1 VNTAQPILIV
11 DDNPEDRVVLRRILR
26 SCGYSVVESDTGK
39 AAQAEVARVSPAA
52 IFLDYRL
59 PDMTGIEWLERTP
72 GAANVPV
79 ILLTGTGERLAELG
93 PAAIRAGADDFV
105 PKDEVTAPLLERML
119 RHAEERRRLLAK
131 VRDEQ
136 KHLAGV
142 TSDISEREQEEAA
155 REVLLSLRQQARRE
169 AEAANRAKDEFL
181 AIVSHELRSPLN
193 VILGWVSILRK
204 EDLATER
211 MRRGV
216 DTIQRST
223 ESLAQIVDDLLDVSR
238 IVSDKLKLEAELVD
252 LSAVAQT
259 AVDNARLAADAKGLR
274 LEASI
279 APARGSVRGDAG
291 RLLQIIANLLANAVK
306 FTPRGGE
313 VRLSVTEEGGEAR
326 VVVSDTGAGIA
337 PELLPH
343 VFERFCQADNSST
356 RAHGGLGLGLAI
368 VKHLTDLHGGRIH
381 VESAGLGHGA
391 TFTLD
396 FPLCAARAPAR
407 VLPPAGGAGSRDL
420 RGVSVLLVEDDKDT
434 RDAVLLALESS
445 GACVWGADSARAARE
460 VLAQKSPDVLVS
472 DIGMPMEDGCEML
485 AKIRRQGGA
494 YLPAVA
500 MTGFASTQD
509 RERAAKAGF
518 DAHIAKPVS
527 PEVLTERLLQ
537 LLSAAR

>member
-1 VNTAQPILIV
+1 MNTAQPILIV
-11 DDNPEDRVVLRRILR
+11 DDSAEDRVALRRILR
-26 SCGYSVVESDTGK
+26 SCGYAVVESDTGK
-39 AAQAEVARVSPAA
+39 AAQAEVVRVSPAA

-59 PDMTGIEWLERTP
+59 PDMTGIEWLEQTP

-79 ILLTGTGERLAELG
+79 VLLTGTGERLAELG
-93 PAAIRAGADDFV
+93 LAAIRAGADDFV

-136 KHLAGV
+136 EHLAWA
-142 TSDISEREQEEAA
+142 TRDISERKQAEAA
-155 REVLLSLRQQARRE
+155 REVLLALTEQARRE

-238 IVSDKLKLEAELVD
+238 IVSDKLQLEAEIVD

-259 AVDNARLAADAKGLR
+259 AVDTARLAADATGLR
-274 LEASI
+274 LTASI
-279 APARGSVRGDAG
+279 APACGSVRGDAG
-291 RLLQIIANLLANAVK
+291 RLQQIIANLLANAVK

-313 VRLSVTEEGGEAR
+313 VRVTFTEEDGEAR
-326 VVVSDTGAGIA
+326 VVVSDTGEGIA
-337 PELLPH
+337 PELLPQ
-343 VFERFCQADNSST
+343 VFERFYQADNSST
-356 RAHGGLGLGLAI
+356 RRHGGLGLGLAI
-368 VKHLTDLHGGRIH
+368 VKHLTELHGGH
-381 VESAGLGHGA
+381 VRAESAGLGHGA

-396 FPLCAARAPAR
+396 FPLCAERAPPP
-407 VLPPAGGAGSRDL
+407 PPAASGAGPRDL
-420 RGVSVLLVEDDKDT
+420 RGVNVLLVEDDKDT

-460 VLAQKSPDVLVS
+460 VLAEKSPDVIVS

-494 YLPAVA
+494 YVPALA

-518 DAHIAKPVS
+518 DAHVAKPVS
-527 PEVLTERLLQ
+527 PEVLTEKLLQ
-537 LLSAAR
+537 LLGAAR